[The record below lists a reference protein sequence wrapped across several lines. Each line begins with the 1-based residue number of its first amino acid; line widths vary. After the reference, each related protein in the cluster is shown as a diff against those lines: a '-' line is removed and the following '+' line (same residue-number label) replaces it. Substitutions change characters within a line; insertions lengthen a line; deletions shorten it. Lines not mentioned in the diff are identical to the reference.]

1 MAQRPPAH
9 RVQPITHDP
18 AGAQMRYEDLHVL
31 SSLSRPPARLFATGP
46 AGRQRCGPDV
56 FTPLC
61 RCCSR
66 LPVQFLM
73 CYVRH
78 AATQP
83 HACPH
88 PQPALSIPRGP
99 ALGFVPS
106 CTPRDIAVPTFELPQ
121 QCGDNRDASGI
132 AGTDTAHT
140 RGATPARR
148 TGWKAAAE
156 ATAAVKTAA
165 RVNIVACVGA
175 VHCLLGIGNS
185 SGGVQNHGNRTK
197 LWSQHHKNKT
207 KQQNRADQP
216 LSRAG
221 CGWSVRWPW
230 RCC

>member
-18 AGAQMRYEDLHVL
+18 AGAKMRYEAFHVL

-175 VHCLLGIGNS
+175 VHCLLGITQWETRQVGRKTMGTELNS
-185 SGGVQNHGNRTK
+185 GRS
-197 LWSQHHKNKT
+197 SSKT
-207 KQQNRADQP
+207 KTRCRP
-216 LSRAG
+216 TSRAG